1 MKPYISPLSTPAEL
15 TLKAILLGIVLAVLL
30 GAANAY
36 LGLRVG
42 MTVSASIPAAVLS
55 MGLLRF
61 FRERTILE
69 NNMVQ
74 TAASAGESLAAGII
88 FTLPALIL
96 MGFWNTFP
104 FWPTFLIALIGGV
117 LGVLFTIPLRRI
129 LVVPGTLT
137 YPEGVATAEV
147 LKTGEHADRAGDGL
161 KVLVVSSLLAGGLR
175 LMQAGFQIA
184 APAAGVGIPAG
195 RAVFGIGTDL
205 GIALVAV
212 GYLVGFNIGAMVF
225 LGGAIGW
232 LVAIPAWMWWAP
244 DPLYTSIVGDATG
257 YDAAFAVWSAEVRY
271 LGVGAMV
278 TGGLW
283 ALVTLIPQLVSGFK
297 ASRVRL
303 KPTTGANPQ
312 LVRTEQDLPLSF
324 VMSGT
329 VAMAIPLFLLLHY
342 LIDAEILHIAIG
354 HYALVIGVTF
364 LFALVAGFLFTSVAG
379 YMAGLVGS
387 SNNPISGITIATV
400 LAVSLLLLALLGGQ
414 MALQDPERALAAA
427 ATAILVGAT
436 VCVAAAI
443 AGDTLQDLKAG
454 HVLGA
459 TPWKQQVMQT
469 LGVAAAAVTIAPVL
483 QVLYSAYGIG
493 DVLPRADM
501 DPTQSLMA
509 PQAVLMSS
517 VARGVLGGSLPWG
530 MVALGALLAVGVIAA
545 DLALERRQ
553 SAFRMPVLAMA
564 VGVYLPLEVS
574 TPLLVGGLVA
584 AWAGKSLLAEP
595 TSKGTLAAS
604 GLITGEALVGVMLAI
619 PFAIAQSTGI
629 LRLDLHWLSP
639 VFLGLLLWSGL
650 VYYLARS
657 SRT

>member
-1 MKPYISPLSTPAEL
+1 MKPYISPLRSPAEL

-55 MGLLRF
+55 MGILRL

-137 YPEGVATAEV
+137 FPEGLATAEV
-147 LKTGEHADRAGDGL
+147 LKTGEQADRAGDGL

-244 DPLYTSIVGDATG
+244 DSLYTSIVGDATG

-283 ALVTLIPQLVSGFK
+283 ALVTLIPQLVSGFR
-297 ASRVRL
+297 ASRARVQH
-303 KPTTGANPQ
+303 TGANPQ
-312 LVRTEQDLPLSF
+312 LIRTEQDLPFKF
-324 VMSGT
+324 VIGGT
-329 VAMAIPLFLLLHY
+329 LAMAIPLFLLLNY
-342 LIDAEILHIAIG
+342 LIDAEALHIAAG
-354 HYALVIGVTF
+354 HYAVVIAITF

-400 LAVSLLLLALLGGQ
+400 LAVSLLLLALLGGH
-414 MALQDPERALAAA
+414 MALQDPVRALSAA

-469 LGVAAAAVTIAPVL
+469 LGVAAAAVAIAPVL

-530 MVALGALLAVGVIAA
+530 MVALGALLAVVVIAA

-629 LRLDLHWLSP
+629 LRLDLPWLSP
-639 VFLGLLLWSGL
+639 ALLGLVLWSGL

-657 SRT
+657 SRA